1 MSAFPGYAPEHR
13 SPVLADL
20 IAPSRV
26 RSLNDFLL
34 NALMVLGGVGFV
46 ALLAQITI
54 PTVPVPV
61 TAQTLGVIVV
71 GSALG
76 ASRGAISLT
85 VYVLLGFFLPI
96 YADGAS
102 GTLAEIGSVAGATG
116 GYLVGFIFAAGLVG
130 WLSERGDDRRV
141 ITALGAYVLG
151 LLVIFAFGLIGLKL
165 AAPALVEANFMANT
179 SWSTVIEDGF
189 TFFIGWEVL
198 KAVVAALLMPAAWK
212 VARYRNSRTTD

>member
-1 MSAFPGYAPEHR
+1 MSAFSGSVAAPR

-20 IAPSRV
+20 IATSRIS
-26 RSLNDFLL
+26 SLRDFLL
-34 NALMVLGGVGFV
+34 NAAMVLGGVGFV
-46 ALLAQITI
+46 ALLSQVTL

-76 ASRGAISLT
+76 ASRGVISMLL
-85 VYVLLGFFLPI
+85 YVLLGFFLPI

-102 GTLAEIGSVAGATG
+102 GTVAEIGSVAGATG
-116 GYLVGFIFAAGLVG
+116 GYLIGFIFAAGVVG

-141 ITALGAYVLG
+141 ITALGSYVVG
-151 LLVIFAFGLIGLKL
+151 LLIIFAFGLVGLKL
-165 AAPALVEANFMANT
+165 AAPGLVEAGFMVNS
-179 SWSTVIEDGF
+179 SWSVVIEDGF

-198 KAVVAALLMPAAWK
+198 KAVVAALLLPAAWK
-212 VARYRNSRTTD
+212 IADSRRGRSS

>member
-1 MSAFPGYAPEHR
+1 MSASPGSVVAPR

-20 IAPSRV
+20 IAPSRIS
-26 RSLNDFLL
+26 SLRDFLL
-34 NALMVLGGVGFV
+34 NAVMVLGGAGFV
-46 ALLAQITI
+46 ALLSQITL

-76 ASRGAISLT
+76 ASRGTISMAL
-85 VYVLLGFFLPI
+85 YVLLGFFLPI

-102 GTLAEIGSVAGATG
+102 GTVAEIGSVAGATG
-116 GYLVGFIFAAGLVG
+116 GYLIGFIVAAGVVG

-141 ITALGAYVLG
+141 VTALGAYVVG
-151 LLVIFAFGLIGLKL
+151 LLIIFAFGLVGLKL
-165 AAPALVEANFMANT
+165 AAPSLVEAGFMANA

-189 TFFIGWEVL
+189 IFFIGWEVL
-198 KAVVAALLMPAAWK
+198 KAVVAALLLPAAWK
-212 VARYRNSRTTD
+212 IADSRKDRAA

>member
-1 MSAFPGYAPEHR
+1 MSASSGSVAAPR

-20 IAPSRV
+20 IATSRIS
-26 RSLNDFLL
+26 SLSDFLL
-34 NALMVLGGVGFV
+34 NAAMVLGGAAFV
-46 ALLAQITI
+46 ALLSQVTL

-76 ASRGAISLT
+76 ASRGSISMI

-102 GTLAEIGSVAGATG
+102 GTVAEIGSVAGATG
-116 GYLVGFIFAAGLVG
+116 GYLVGFIFAAGVVG

-141 ITALGAYVLG
+141 ITALGSYIVG
-151 LLVIFAFGLIGLKL
+151 LLIIFAFGLVGLKM
-165 AAPALVEANFMANT
+165 AAPSLVEAGFMANT

-198 KAVVAALLMPAAWK
+198 KAVVAALLLPAAWK
-212 VARYRNSRTTD
+212 IADTRRGRSS